1 MRQGRFYSFQI
12 DLKDKKVIVTEVTV
26 TENAEPNSRL
36 QKYFIT
42 DNFLNFWFRFLYRN
56 YSAIE
61 TENFN
66 YIKTL
71 LKRDYLTYCGK
82 ILEKFYH
89 SLFAGTG
96 KYNRIGSYWE
106 KGNQNEIDLV
116 AVNDMKKEIVV
127 AEIKMNPSRINPGA
141 LKRKSK
147 KLIASYPGYR
157 PKWIGLSLKD
167 AMKYL

>member
-1 MRQGRFYSFQI
+1 M
-12 DLKDKKVIVTEVTV
+12 
-26 TENAEPNSRL
+26 
-36 QKYFIT
+36 
-42 DNFLNFWFRFLYRN
+42 
-56 YSAIE
+56 
-61 TENFN
+61 
-66 YIKTL
+66 KTL

-89 SLFAGTG
+89 ELFAGTG

-116 AVNDMKKEIVV
+116 AVNDMKKEIVI
-127 AEIKMNPSRINPGA
+127 AEIKMNPSKINTGA
-141 LKRKSK
+141 LKQKSQR
-147 KLIASYPGYR
+147 LLASYPEYR